1 MTIDYWIAFF
11 VLLAVILL
19 AWVGVVEMRMRTRVP
34 IGQADTWLFEP
45 TNVTDEEG
53 QQLSRAA
60 LIDRV
65 ITSSVQ
71 SSAPSPE
78 ETDDP

>member
-1 MTIDYWIAFF
+1 MTIDYRIAFF

>member
-1 MTIDYWIAFF
+1 MTIDYKIAFW

-19 AWVGVVEMRMRTRVP
+19 AWVGVVEMRMQTQGV
-34 IGQADTWLFEP
+34 IGQADAWLFEP
-45 TNVTDEEG
+45 TNVTGEEG
-53 QQLSRAA
+53 QPLSRAA

-71 SSAPSPE
+71 SGVPPAE
-78 ETDDP
+78 ETSDP

>member
-1 MTIDYWIAFF
+1 MTIDYRIAYF